1 MFFETLSAICTIV
14 VCVVEC
20 AKAVFSLLKELGV
33 IETNA
38 QSADELGAKVLAAEE
53 QGITLETSKNF
64 EDYKNQI
71 NAVEVPNPE
80 KYSPEDK
87 ARKAIEYSIE
97 SINYKYG
104 VNLSPDAAG
113 NLANHIEYFNN
124 GKLDYVMKNDSNLNN
139 SLVEYGNYL
148 DSKIVGQEA
157 DNIREKFI
165 DIEQAVNPNISRQ
178 EAIDNIYKY
187 KS

>member
-64 EDYKNQI
+64 EDYKTQ
-71 NAVEVPNPE
+71 
-80 KYSPEDK
+80 K
-87 ARKAIEYSIE
+87 
-97 SINYKYG
+97 
-104 VNLSPDAAG
+104 
-113 NLANHIEYFNN
+113 
-124 GKLDYVMKNDSNLNN
+124 
-139 SLVEYGNYL
+139 
-148 DSKIVGQEA
+148 
-157 DNIREKFI
+157 
-165 DIEQAVNPNISRQ
+165 
-178 EAIDNIYKY
+178 
-187 KS
+187 